1 MPSKKVTTTQS
12 ASSAVTTPVVEK
24 PVEVVTEPVV
34 ETPEQEVDRYASV
47 LEKLQT
53 FATELKEVIATV
65 KVLQKEHNKLKN
77 QKVSGRKNKKVSA
90 STEKRAPSGFA
101 KPTLLSDQLCE
112 FLGQPKGTSLA
123 RTEVTRIINK
133 YVKDQKLQ
141 DEQDK
146 RQINPDEKLKS
157 ILSVGPDDKVTY
169 FNLQSFIKHHF
180 IKA

>member
-1 MPSKKVTTTQS
+1 MPSKKSATQS
-12 ASSAVTTPVVEK
+12 ASTVSTPVVEK
-24 PVEVVTEPVV
+24 PVEVVNEPVV
-34 ETPEQEVDRYASV
+34 ETPEQEVDRYAYV
-47 LEKLQT
+47 LEKLQS
-53 FATELKEVIATV
+53 FASELKDVIATV

-77 QKVSGRKNKKVSA
+77 QKSGGRKNKKVNVS

-133 YVKDQKLQ
+133 YVKDQQLQ

-157 ILSVGPDDKVTY
+157 ILSVGPEDKVTY